1 MTPTLTP
8 TLRALAL
15 GAAST
20 AALGLLAACGNSS
33 GTASGSGSPTLA
45 ITSPANGAVVG
56 RNVQVA
62 WNSSAE
68 LGPPSSGNDH
78 VHIFVDGHSNDYT
91 VVGGNSFMVQNLSPG
106 KHTIDITLQ
115 HADHSSAGAD
125 DKVDVTVKGTAGG
138 ASTPTQTPTSGG
150 GGHGY

>member
-15 GAAST
+15 GAAG
-20 AALGLLAACGNSS
+20 AATLGLLAACGNSS

-45 ITSPANGAVVG
+45 ITSPANGAAVG

-62 WNSSAE
+62 WNSSAK

-91 VVGGNSFMVQNLSPG
+91 VVGGNSFMVKGLTPG

-125 DKVDVTVKGTAGG
+125 DTVDVTVKGTGG
-138 ASTPTQTPTSGG
+138 GTSTPTSGG
-150 GGHGY
+150 GGGRGY

>member
-1 MTPTLTP
+1 MTP
-8 TLRALAL
+8 TLRALAR
-15 GAAST
+15 GAAGT

-45 ITSPANGAVVG
+45 ITSPASGAAVG

-62 WNSSAE
+62 WNSSE
-68 LGPPSSGNDH
+68 QLGPPSSGKDH

-91 VVGGNSFMVQNLSPG
+91 VVGGNSFMVKGLSPG

-115 HADHSSAGAD
+115 NADHSSAGAD
-125 DKVDVTVKGTAGG
+125 DKVDVTVKGAGGG
-138 ASTPTQTPTSGG
+138 ASTPSPTKTSGG
-150 GGHGY
+150 SGRYGY